1 MDGAT
6 AWRLLYNALSGDE
19 AGRLVAAEG
28 DARLVTAVLGTR
40 SVMV

>member
-6 AWRLLYNALSGDE
+6 AWRLLYNALSSDE
-19 AGRLVAAEG
+19 AGRRVTTDGDRRLAA
-28 DARLVTAVLGTR
+28 AVLRAR